1 MVGTGP
7 VTPHAAGLSRTRGCD
22 QGKRG
27 HVEDCVAVLDH
38 VEHSAEEV
46 AYTDYYFFSL
56 SQGAA
61 FLKPVTGS
69 QIGKA
74 GCAIL
79 EAHRGL
85 PARESTRAV

>member
-1 MVGTGP
+1 MGTRSA
-7 VTPHAAGLSRTRGCD
+7 TPRAVGLSRARGCD
-22 QGKRG
+22 QGERG
-27 HVEDCVAVLDH
+27 HVENDVAVLDH

-46 AYTDYYFFSL
+46 AYTDYYFFYL